1 MWPMLTRFSQL
12 VSRLNTPAASL
23 IDRRE
28 ISHLGRGEGKFMDE
42 KARKTNLIH
51 RLKLSELFHITHW
64 RNLGSI
70 LEHGILSY
78 NHVVPMHLNYIS
90 IADKDI
96 RLRRSRIR
104 VCSICG
110 DRNANDY
117 VPLFF
122 SPRSPM
128 LSLIKFQGP
137 CAQDEIAYIC
147 VDGAILAEDGVHFSN
162 GNVADDASTIYHDL
176 NYLGMLDWDVIRARS
191 WYREDEGDKELAR
204 RKKAA
209 EVLVPDR
216 VSPRWFRRIVVCNP
230 GLASTIR
237 SEFPAILNMKMQVEL
252 GGPRF
257 YF

>member
-1 MWPMLTRFSQL
+1 
-12 VSRLNTPAASL
+12 
-23 IDRRE
+23 
-28 ISHLGRGEGKFMDE
+28 MDE
-42 KARKTNLIH
+42 KARKRNLIH

-70 LEHGILSY
+70 LQYGILSY
-78 NHVVPMHLNYIS
+78 NRVVPMRLNYIS
-90 IADKDI
+90 IADEDI
-96 RLRRSRIR
+96 RSRRSGIR
-104 VCSICG
+104 VCGICG

-128 LSLIKFQGP
+128 LSSIKFQGQH
-137 CAQDEIAYIC
+137 AQEEIVYVC

-162 GNVADDASTIYHDL
+162 GNVADHDSTIYHDL
-176 NYLGMLDWDVIRARS
+176 SCLGMLDWDVIRARS
-191 WYREDEGDKELAR
+191 WYREDERDIEVVR

-209 EVLVPDR
+209 EVLVPDS
-216 VSPRWFRRIVVCNP
+216 VNARWFRRIVVCSP
-230 GLASTIR
+230 SLADTIR
-237 SEFPAILNMKMQVEL
+237 KFPAIRSMKMRVGL